1 MTNHKIEELTSKTSG
16 QVSLPL
22 YSFHWWGTSIILILS
37 YFTFAFF
44 GLYAAGIHYGV
55 ILLWP
60 PSGIA
65 MALCIAYGR
74 NLFPAVFVGS
84 TLVGYSMGFPL
95 PVILGNAASQ
105 VLEVVVGTGIFY
117 YITDNKRFL
126 STLKEINGL
135 VAAAILGPAAGGIL
149 GILTFVLFRDLSLN
163 DAVSE
168 YYYWVLRNSLGIV
181 TFSSFILVW
190 RVFPG
195 AQMIRKKFEDIL
207 LAILLFAL
215 IITGIILFINSS
227 ATLGI
232 VIYSILLPYI
242 LFVSSRFDLY
252 KLTVVN
258 FFLAFV
264 IIFSGGLVFNVISDF
279 LSPDKIGN
287 ILKLEMLLTFE
298 LFVTSL
304 YLGGVFSDRRNV
316 IRRLKENKK
325 KYKDLFLSSS
335 EAIFILDGIS
345 LERVDV
351 NNTAL
356 QLYGYNRAEFLS
368 KFPVRISDESF
379 SILSKLKTGK
389 IGDVL
394 QIKNRTQYK
403 KDGSSF
409 LALITVNFLD
419 ISNQKMIQILVKDMA
434 DVWSLEPDLHNKI
447 QVEREKVTDI
457 LKEKEKLLYE
467 FVVHKNLLEDLN
479 TEVEKRKITE
489 HSLRISEEKYRSL
502 VENSMIGI
510 IIHID
515 GIVVFHNSAAKD
527 IIGARET
534 DKLIGQRVL
543 DYVHSDYQDTAIKRM
558 SDLHSKETA
567 DQGIIE
573 EKFIKFNG
581 DIIDVV
587 VLAKAITFEE
597 KTAVMVTFLDI
608 TKQKIIEN
616 KIKKQKEDLAFL
628 SNCLIDAQETERKK
642 IAQDL
647 HDELGH
653 SMIGIILN
661 LDNLKSKIDPIL
673 TDQMRNI
680 LNDTINLVS
689 TTDTQIHEMSLNLRP
704 MMLEELGLVSTLS
717 WYTRQFRE
725 RFGIDTKLKIDKIK
739 ERISPELDINIFRIV
754 QESLTNIAKY
764 ANAQHAQVLLEKL
777 DDNIH
782 LSVIDDGNG
791 FDVHSIRDYQNR
803 KPGMGIMGMEE
814 RTNILSGSFEIK
826 SKPGKGCHLL
836 FTFPCSKNKDLQ

>member
-1 MTNHKIEELTSKTSG
+1 M
-16 QVSLPL
+16 
-22 YSFHWWGTSIILILS
+22 
-37 YFTFAFF
+37 
-44 GLYAAGIHYGV
+44 
-55 ILLWP
+55 
-60 PSGIA
+60 
-65 MALCIAYGR
+65 
-74 NLFPAVFVGS
+74 
-84 TLVGYSMGFPL
+84 
-95 PVILGNAASQ
+95 
-105 VLEVVVGTGIFY
+105 
-117 YITDNKRFL
+117 
-126 STLKEINGL
+126 
-135 VAAAILGPAAGGIL
+135 
-149 GILTFVLFRDLSLN
+149 
-163 DAVSE
+163 
-168 YYYWVLRNSLGIV
+168 
-181 TFSSFILVW
+181 
-190 RVFPG
+190 
-195 AQMIRKKFEDIL
+195 
-207 LAILLFAL
+207 
-215 IITGIILFINSS
+215 
-227 ATLGI
+227 
-232 VIYSILLPYI
+232 
-242 LFVSSRFDLY
+242 
-252 KLTVVN
+252 
-258 FFLAFV
+258 
-264 IIFSGGLVFNVISDF
+264 
-279 LSPDKIGN
+279 
-287 ILKLEMLLTFE
+287 
-298 LFVTSL
+298 
-304 YLGGVFSDRRNV
+304 
-316 IRRLKENKK
+316 KENER

-356 QLYGYNRAEFLS
+356 KLYGYNRAEFLS
-368 KFPVRISDESF
+368 KFPVGIGDESVAI
-379 SILSKLKTGK
+379 SSKLKTGK

-394 QIKNRTQYK
+394 QIKNRNQYK

-409 LALITVNFLD
+409 LALVTVNFLD
-419 ISNQKMIQILVKDMA
+419 ISNQKMIQVLIKDMA
-434 DVWSLEPDLHNKI
+434 DVWSLEPDLHNEI
-447 QVEREKVTDI
+447 QIEREKVTDI
-457 LKEKEKLLYE
+457 LKEKEKLLFE

-489 HSLRISEEKYRSL
+489 HSLRISEDKYRSL

-543 DYVHSDYQDTAIKRM
+543 DYVHPDYQDIAIKRM

-573 EKFIKFNG
+573 EKFIKFND

-653 SMIGIILN
+653 SMTGIILN
-661 LDNLKSKIDPIL
+661 LDDLKSKIDPIL

-725 RFGIDTKLKIDKIK
+725 RFGIDTKLKIDNIK

-814 RTNILSGSFEIK
+814 RTNILNGSFEIN